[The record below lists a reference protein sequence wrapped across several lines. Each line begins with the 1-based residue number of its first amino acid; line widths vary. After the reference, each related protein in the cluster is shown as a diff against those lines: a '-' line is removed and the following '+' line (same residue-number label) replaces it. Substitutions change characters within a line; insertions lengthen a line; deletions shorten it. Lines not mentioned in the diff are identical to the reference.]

1 MLDLSKYK
9 AYLYLAAFIAVCSVC
24 FGAGVGFNK
33 ITSDRTISQLK
44 LKHQEEIYDREQTLN
59 EIESQANAEIAR
71 LNEQANIANQSY
83 MENLKHA
90 QTKIDQ
96 LNSDLS
102 SNKRMFSSKVKACVS
117 TSKTDN
123 TGATVTETRAE
134 LDSETARSLVGITS
148 RCDEITLQLNALID
162 AVSDEQ

>member
-1 MLDLSKYK
+1 MINLLLSKYK
-9 AYLYLAAFIAVCSVC
+9 AYIYLGAFIAVCSVC

-33 ITSDRTISQLK
+33 LTSDHVIAKLK
-44 LKHQEEIYDREQTLN
+44 LKHQEEIYDREQTLM
-59 EIESQANAEIAR
+59 EIERQANEELKRKQDQIDEANTQFAEEMKNAK
-71 LNEQANIANQSY
+71 A
-83 MENLKHA
+83 
-90 QTKIDQ
+90 KIDQ
-96 LNSDLS
+96 LTACIKSGDCVY
-102 SNKRMFSSKVKACVS
+102 KPKVKACVS

-162 AVSDEQ
+162 AVQ